1 MYCGAFM
8 TVTYHDYPNP
18 LFPLWD
24 RERPKMA
31 KKPIHFEKVISSSRG
46 SNPYP
51 LDIRCGF
58 SRCSQMMKKYHPE
71 PLCYRVTFF
80 EKKENETF
88 FGFPS
93 FFWYISSII
102 STSKFVSSLRVINCQ
117 SPFSYIQCHIF
128 IFYIGKVLSV

>member
-24 RERPKMA
+24 RERSKMA
-31 KKPIHFEKVISSSRG
+31 KKPIHFEKVVSSWRG

-51 LDIRCGF
+51 LDIRYGF

-80 EKKENETF
+80 EKKGKWNPFSSTL
-88 FGFPS
+88 P
-93 FFWYISSII
+93 FFWYISSITPFQSLCSHYELYIVNTPLLIFKAIYLFFI
-102 STSKFVSSLRVINCQ
+102 SS
-117 SPFSYIQCHIF
+117 H
-128 IFYIGKVLSV
+128 

>member
-31 KKPIHFEKVISSSRG
+31 KKPIHFEKVVSSWRG

-80 EKKENETF
+80 EKKGKWN
-88 FGFPS
+88 
-93 FFWYISSII
+93 
-102 STSKFVSSLRVINCQ
+102 
-117 SPFSYIQCHIF
+117 PFSSTPLFLIYILNYLHFKICVVPMSYTLSRSLCLYSIPHICF
-128 IFYIGKVLSV
+128 LSPHINF

>member
-31 KKPIHFEKVISSSRG
+31 KKPIHFEKVVSSWRG

-80 EKKENETF
+80 EKKGKWNPFSRNPPF
-88 FGFPS
+88 FDIFPQLS
-93 FFWYISSII
+93 PVQNLCSPYELYIVKTPLLIFYAIYLFFISS
-102 STSKFVSSLRVINCQ
+102 
-117 SPFSYIQCHIF
+117 H
-128 IFYIGKVLSV
+128 